1 MGGEK
6 EGNGNLADE
15 VGGAN
20 EAFGAPERV
29 IEIRAVGLELRREP
43 AVDHRAASDLA
54 EEVPHQ
60 RLRVAAPKLHRISI
74 SLSNTERVRRM
85 QKRGVGKDRR
95 GARDAAIAFPICSNL
110 NRETAIFF
118 VQLFTYLFPYPL
130 LNWTGNR
137 PRIDCALKS
146 QTNTLFSYLRSNHAL
161 REVPIKTPL
170 RYQRTPSP
178 GSHNI
183 PPHRSPGPISGTSVW
198 ETASAPDEERNGS
211 PRHSLRPRFLCSPRS
226 TGFG

>member
-95 GARDAAIAFPICSNL
+95 GGEERGTPPSPSPFVPIL
-110 NRETAIFF
+110 IGK
-118 VQLFTYLFPYPL
+118 QQY
-130 LNWTGNR
+130 
-137 PRIDCALKS
+137 
-146 QTNTLFSYLRSNHAL
+146 FSRSNHAL
-161 REVPIKTPL
+161 LEVPIKTPL